1 MGVFVFVGV
10 YVISV
15 CIKPTVK
22 RLKERIIHDNLYP
35 AMKHRDNLQ
44 LSLLQGMSVN
54 V

>member
-35 AMKHRDNLQ
+35 AMKHRVPFAVV
-44 LSLLQGMSVN
+44 STSGYVS
-54 V
+54 